1 MKEQPLKN
9 SNNST
14 LLKPTPATRYQRLD
28 CYLWE
33 QSIREA
39 RHHLKAAPWMN
50 QTVLDVY
57 RVLCCVGLLSL
68 SLYHIITNK
77 DPTLLFFTNWGIFM
91 TAISYTLFTA
101 SIIRE
106 RCGVA
111 KMSPR
116 DIYSPWVL
124 WKWACF
130 IYETTLIFEGFI
142 IVPFFWLVL
151 FPILLKK
158 NIDPGPMAYVDHIT
172 PFAVMAVDYAFNR
185 IPVHLRHL
193 PLSLAVLLI
202 YGVVNITKTLVTG
215 KPVYDPLT
223 FKDIMS
229 LVWSLVLVSLL
240 VIGFL
245 VLSWLTPKKLAKA
258 RSIDRE
264 NGPAQIVDLSS
275 MEISND
281 DAGTGEDK
289 AKGTDDEEIQMQEPG
304 MYSMI

>member
-1 MKEQPLKN
+1 MKEQQEALKN

-39 RHHLKAAPWMN
+39 RQHLKAAPWMN

-57 RVLCCVGLLSL
+57 RVVFCVGFLSL
-68 SLYHIITNK
+68 SLDHIIMNHN
-77 DPTLLFFTNWGIFM
+77 PTILYFTEWGIFM

-106 RCGVA
+106 RCGLA

-142 IVPFFWLVL
+142 VVPFFWIVL
-151 FPILLKK
+151 FPGGSGE
-158 NIDPGPMAYVDHIT
+158 IDDYVEHAA

-185 IPVHLRHL
+185 IPIHLRHL
-193 PLSLAVLLI
+193 PLSLAIFLT

-215 KPVYDPLT
+215 EPVYDPLT
-223 FKDIMS
+223 FKDIES
-229 LVWSLVLVSLL
+229 LVYSLVLISLL
-240 VIGFL
+240 VVGFL

-258 RSIDRE
+258 RSIDRA

-289 AKGTDDEEIQMQEPG
+289 AKGTDDEEIQLQEPG
-304 MYSMI
+304 K